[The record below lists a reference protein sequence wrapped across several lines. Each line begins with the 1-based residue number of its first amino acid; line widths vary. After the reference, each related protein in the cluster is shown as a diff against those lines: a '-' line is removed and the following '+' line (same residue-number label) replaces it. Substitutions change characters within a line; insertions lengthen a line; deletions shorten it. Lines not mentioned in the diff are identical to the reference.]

1 MYTEDELIPL
11 SALQHLLY
19 CERRA
24 ALVHVEQAW
33 DDNVYTVE
41 GNHMHD
47 RADQAGTE
55 RRGNL
60 LICRG
65 VHIRSMQLGLSGRAD
80 VVEFHLI
87 TASDSSLGGVRLPG
101 HDGLWTPFPV
111 EYKRGRLRHEV
122 GYEVQLCAQAM
133 CLEETFGAEAIPVGA
148 LFFGQTH
155 RRLEIALDSK
165 LRELTV
171 QSAKRLHELI
181 DSGMTPKAIKSAK
194 CDKCSL
200 VETCMPELAARRQ
213 SAKLYLR
220 RILADTIEKGE

>member
-1 MYTEDELIPL
+1 MYTEEDLIPL

-33 DDNVYTVE
+33 ADNVYTVE
-41 GNHMHD
+41 GSYMHD
-47 RADQAGTE
+47 RTDQAGTE

-60 LICRG
+60 ILCRG
-65 VHIRSMQLGLSGRAD
+65 LHIRSMKLGLSGRAD

-87 TASDSSLGGVRLPG
+87 TDPDGSFEGVCLPG
-101 HDGLWTPFPV
+101 HDGLWAPFPV
-111 EYKRGRLRHEV
+111 EYKRGRLRREI

-133 CLEETFGAEAIPVGA
+133 SLEEAFGAKGIPSGA
-148 LFFGQTH
+148 LFFGKTH
-155 RRLEIALDSK
+155 RRLDVTFDSK

-171 QSAKRLHELI
+171 QSAERLHEII
-181 DSGMTPKAIKSAK
+181 DSGTTPKAVKSAK

-200 VETCMPELAARRQ
+200 VEMCMPELATRRQ
-213 SAKLYLR
+213 GARLYLQ
-220 RILADTIEKGE
+220 RIVSDIIEKGE

>member
-1 MYTEDELIPL
+1 MYIEDELVPL

-33 DDNVYTVE
+33 ADNVYTVE
-41 GNHMHD
+41 GSHMHD

-65 VHIRSMQLGLSGRAD
+65 VPIRSMRLGLSGRAD

-87 TASDSSLGGVRLPG
+87 TAPGGSLEGVRLPVY
-101 HDGLWTPFPV
+101 DGLWAPFPV
-111 EYKRGRLRHEV
+111 EYKRGRLRHES

-133 CLEETFGAEAIPVGA
+133 CLEETLGAERIPYGA
-148 LFFGQTH
+148 LFFGEAH
-155 RRLEIALDSK
+155 RAL
-165 LRELTV
+165 
-171 QSAKRLHELI
+171 
-181 DSGMTPKAIKSAK
+181 KSPSIRDYAN
-194 CDKCSL
+194 
-200 VETCMPELAARRQ
+200 
-213 SAKLYLR
+213 
-220 RILADTIEKGE
+220 

>member
-1 MYTEDELIPL
+1 MYTEEELIPL

-33 DDNVYTVE
+33 ADNVYTVE
-41 GNHMHD
+41 GSYMHD
-47 RADQAGTE
+47 HADQVGTE

-60 LICRG
+60 MICRG
-65 VHIRSMQLGLSGRAD
+65 LHIKSMQLGLSGRAD

-87 TASDSSLGGVRLPG
+87 ADPDSSSEGVRLPG
-101 HDGLWTPFPV
+101 YDGLWAPFPV
-111 EYKRGRLRHEV
+111 EYKLGRLRHEI

-133 CLEETFGAEAIPVGA
+133 SLEEAFGAVGVPCGA
-148 LFFGQTH
+148 LFFGKTH
-155 RRLEIALDSK
+155 RRLDVAFDLR

-171 QSAKRLHELI
+171 QSAKRLHEII
-181 DSGMTPKAIKSAK
+181 DSGMTPKAVKSDK

-200 VETCMPELAARRQ
+200 VEICMPELAIRRQ
-213 SAKLYLR
+213 GAGLYLR
-220 RILADTIEKGE
+220 RILSDIVEKGE

>member
-1 MYTEDELIPL
+1 MYTEDDLIPL

-33 DDNVYTVE
+33 ADNVYTVE
-41 GNHMHD
+41 GSHMHD

-55 RRGNL
+55 RHGNL

-65 VHIRSMQLGLSGRAD
+65 LHIRSMRLGLSCRAD

-87 TASDSSLGGVRLPG
+87 TAPNSPLEGVRLPG
-101 HDGLWTPFPV
+101 HDGLWAPFPV
-111 EYKRGRLRHEV
+111 EYKRRRLRHES

-133 CLEETFGAEAIPVGA
+133 CLEETFGAEAIPHGA

-155 RRLEIALDSK
+155 RRLEVTFDSK
-165 LRELTV
+165 LRELTT

-181 DSGMTPKAIKSAK
+181 NSG
-194 CDKCSL
+194 
-200 VETCMPELAARRQ
+200 
-213 SAKLYLR
+213 
-220 RILADTIEKGE
+220 

>member
-1 MYTEDELIPL
+1 MYTEEELIPL

-33 DDNVYTVE
+33 ADNVYTVE
-41 GNHMHD
+41 GSHMHD
-47 RADQAGTE
+47 HADRSGTE

-60 LICRG
+60 ILCRG
-65 VHIRSMQLGLSGRAD
+65 LHIRSMQLGLSGRAD

-87 TASDSSLGGVRLPG
+87 TDPDSSSEGVCLPG
-101 HDGLWTPFPV
+101 YDGLWVPFPV
-111 EYKRGRLRHEV
+111 EYKRGRLRHEI

-133 CLEETFGAEAIPVGA
+133 SLEEIFEAKGIPSGA
-148 LFFGQTH
+148 LFFGKTH
-155 RRLEIALDSK
+155 RRLDVAFDSK

-171 QSAKRLHELI
+171 QSAKRLHEII
-181 DSGMTPKAIKSAK
+181 DSGTTPKAVKSAK

-200 VETCMPELAARRQ
+200 VEICMPKLATRRQ
-213 SAKLYLR
+213 GARLYLQR
-220 RILADTIEKGE
+220 VLSDIIEKGE

>member
-1 MYTEDELIPL
+1 MYIEDELVPL

-33 DDNVYTVE
+33 ADNVYTIE
-41 GNHMHD
+41 GSHMHD

-65 VHIRSMQLGLSGRAD
+65 LHIRSMRLGLSCRAD

-87 TASDSSLGGVRLPG
+87 TAPNSPPEGVRLPG
-101 HDGLWTPFPV
+101 YDGLWAPFPV
-111 EYKRGRLRHEV
+111 EYKRGRLRHES

-133 CLEETFGAEAIPVGA
+133 CLEETFGAQAIPRGA
-148 LFFGQTH
+148 LFFGETH
-155 RRLEIALDSK
+155 RRLEVTLDSK
-165 LRELTV
+165 LRELTA

-181 DSGMTPKAIKSAK
+181 NSGVTPKAAKSAK

-220 RILADTIEKGE
+220 RILTDTIQKDE